1 MAPDR
6 FEPVPVDL
14 VRRMVCFL
22 GYDYLFACAPEPFY
36 SGCVVRRVVHLR
48 TVCKFFRKALG
59 KKEAPHKL
67 LELLGV
73 PDIAAAMGRSA
84 HLTAPSEDYP
94 DVYACVRAV
103 RAFKEVRVLGA
114 RPLEIRLLAGEH
126 VIERDFVDADVGT
139 CQGLKLAG
147 PAFSGV
153 RICGAGIKETR
164 LTGGG
169 A

>member
-1 MAPDR
+1 M
-6 FEPVPVDL
+6 
-14 VRRMVCFL
+14 
-22 GYDYLFACAPEPFY
+22 
-36 SGCVVRRVVHLR
+36 
-48 TVCKFFRKALG
+48 G

-103 RAFKEVRVLGA
+103 RAFKEVRVLGE

-126 VIERDFVDADVGT
+126 VIG
-139 CQGLKLAG
+139 QGLGLSG

-153 RICGAGIKETR
+153 SICGRASLLPVRRRRSARPGRAGE
-164 LTGGG
+164 
-169 A
+169 

>member
-1 MAPDR
+1 M
-6 FEPVPVDL
+6 
-14 VRRMVCFL
+14 
-22 GYDYLFACAPEPFY
+22 
-36 SGCVVRRVVHLR
+36 RRVVHLR

-103 RAFKEVRVLGA
+103 RAFKEVRVLGE
-114 RPLEIRLLAGEH
+114 RPLEIRLLAGNHRSVVVDVDGIH
-126 VIERDFVDADVGT
+126 VRARVVVVLVGPSKNAQPRPQPQP
-139 CQGLKLAG
+139 CGDEQVEAPGSGDQGH
-147 PAFSGV
+147 
-153 RICGAGIKETR
+153 
-164 LTGGG
+164 
-169 A
+169 